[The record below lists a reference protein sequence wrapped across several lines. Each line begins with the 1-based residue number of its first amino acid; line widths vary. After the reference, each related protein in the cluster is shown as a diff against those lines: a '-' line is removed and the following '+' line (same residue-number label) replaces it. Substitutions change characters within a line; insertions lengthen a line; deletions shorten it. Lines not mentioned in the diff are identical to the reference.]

1 MRRFP
6 VGLTLLAV
14 PAALALLAPETAEAQ
29 CAMCRTA
36 LEQNPDAAAGFNR
49 AILFL
54 LLMPYA
60 VFGAL
65 TAFYLRTRRRA
76 ADAPAATPVPAPA
89 RLSAAI
95 PVGHA
100 VPAGAPPPE

>member
-36 LEQNPDAAAGFNR
+36 LEQNPEAAAGFNR

-65 TAFYLRTRRRA
+65 TAFHLRTRRRA
-76 ADAPAATPVPAPA
+76 AAAPAATPIPAPA
-89 RLSAAI
+89 HPVVI

-100 VPAGAPPPE
+100 APAGAPPE

>member
-14 PAALALLAPETAEAQ
+14 AAALAVLVPETAEAQ
-29 CAMCRTA
+29 CSMCRTA
-36 LEQNPDAAAGFNR
+36 LEQNPEAAAGFNR

-65 TAFYLRTRRRA
+65 TAFHLRTRRRTA
-76 ADAPAATPVPAPA
+76 AAPAATPAPAPVHPV
-89 RLSAAI
+89 AI
-95 PVGHA
+95 PMGHA
-100 VPAGAPPPE
+100 APAGAPPE

>member
-14 PAALALLAPETAEAQ
+14 AAALAVLAPETAEAQ
-29 CAMCRTA
+29 CSMCRTA
-36 LEQNPDAAAGFNR
+36 LEQNPEAAAGFNR

-65 TAFYLRTRRRA
+65 TAFHLRTRRA
-76 ADAPAATPVPAPA
+76 AAPAPAVTPAPAPA
-89 RLSAAI
+89 RLGAI
-95 PVGHA
+95 PVGRA
-100 VPAGAPPPE
+100 APAGAPPE